1 MNRSACVFT
10 RSVKIAVSLE
20 ITAIRCKLR
29 TPEIS
34 LWSLNNGDRCSAI
47 ELSEYFGENNSDLR
61 TVRTEKALYDA
72 FRELAAERPLKE
84 ITVKALTDRAE
95 INRKTF
101 YIHYHD
107 IEGFIAGLQ
116 QRFISEVAIYMGNV
130 LEERNAETAFRKTLC
145 YLAADPEWYHLILS
159 TSDYGQIWAVLEDP
173 DTRPW
178 DFESFLPETAH
189 APEIVRYLMGAIRN
203 IFCIW
208 YESGMKMSAEEMAE
222 FGTRLAL
229 HGIYSP
235 DN

>member
-1 MNRSACVFT
+1 MPRPDRIILILREELKRNLDSKTVNSIADADVPLAFHDKVMRKQGDRIHAYAN
-10 RSVKIAVSLE
+10 SVG
-20 ITAIRCKLR
+20 TAICLANYYKEE
-29 TPEIS
+29 P
-34 LWSLNNGDRCSAI
+34 
-47 ELSEYFGENNSDLR
+47 ELSVYPL
-61 TVRTEKALYDA
+61 RTEKALYDA

-178 DFESFLPETAH
+178 DFESFLPETEH
-189 APEIVRYLMGAIRN
+189 APEIVRYLMGLYVTYSA
-203 IFCIW
+203 
-208 YESGMKMSAEEMAE
+208 YGMSQE
-222 FGTRLAL
+222 
-229 HGIYSP
+229 
-235 DN
+235 

>member
-1 MNRSACVFT
+1 M
-10 RSVKIAVSLE
+10 
-20 ITAIRCKLR
+20 
-29 TPEIS
+29 
-34 LWSLNNGDRCSAI
+34 
-47 ELSEYFGENNSDLR
+47 
-61 TVRTEKALYDA
+61 RTEKALYDA